1 MLSFYCQNIFFGLE
15 MKFFVVQRKYNFKHT
30 LQNYFKKRR
39 LITLRWF
46 KALKINKF
54 IMLRLSEAMKN
65 EVMRIK
71 IVYFDIHTIYIRME
85 RGTLLRLVN

>member
-1 MLSFYCQNIFFGLE
+1 
-15 MKFFVVQRKYNFKHT
+15 MKFKHA
-30 LQNYFKKRR
+30 LQNRFKKGR
-39 LITLRWF
+39 LITLLWL

-71 IVYFDIHTIYIRME
+71 IVCFGLRIFQNFYIA
-85 RGTLLRLVN
+85 LWDS